1 MTEYTIHGA
10 YIVGLERTVELDDGL
25 EMDDAQAH
33 ELLHEELDSLGIRHG
48 TTCGILD
55 VDDIVEG

>member
-25 EMDDAQAH
+25 TMDNALA
-33 ELLHEELDSLGIRHG
+33 HEELHKELVSLDIDHG
-48 TTCGILD
+48 TTCGILE
-55 VDDIVEG
+55 VDEFVEE